1 MGPCRI
7 LPKSRTFD
15 RVRRSLARVYISLG
29 RSQPVAEILVGLRL
43 SFKNKY
49 MNTKI
54 SSLNIFLIGA
64 VLVAILANLWVWRD
78 DLFGRT
84 VPTSEVPVVQEDVAV
99 VQPRPFLVEDD
110 RPTSTVRVPTS
121 TVKNNTENEN
131 QSSVNTSTP
140 ATSTSTRS
148 SPAALPASINLP
160 VPFTSQAPEK
170 KWEQPWQD
178 ACEEAT
184 ILMLDAY
191 YKGYG
196 LSPLFAKDELV
207 KMVET
212 EEERGWGLSIELEKI
227 RQLMQEYGSYD
238 SKNWKLRIVED
249 PTVEDLK
256 RFIANRQPVLVVADG
271 KVLDNPHFRNG
282 GPEYH
287 TLIIRGYTP
296 THFISNDPGTQFGEN
311 FIYTYENLM
320 ESIRDWNGG
329 KVKEGRRVVM
339 VVEKL

>member
-1 MGPCRI
+1 
-7 LPKSRTFD
+7 
-15 RVRRSLARVYISLG
+15 
-29 RSQPVAEILVGLRL
+29 
-43 SFKNKY
+43 

-54 SSLNIFLIGA
+54 SPLNLFLLGI
-64 VLVAILANLWVWRD
+64 VLVAVLANVWVWRD
-78 DLFGRT
+78 NLFGRK
-84 VPTSEVPVVQEDVAV
+84 VSANEVPMAQEDVFVALPQVATNTEEVRPIPAV
-99 VQPRPFLVEDD
+99 KILTTTPKVDD
-110 RPTSTVRVPTS
+110 PTSDMRINTTSPEAVAPTSTPTNPTPTS
-121 TVKNNTENEN
+121 
-131 QSSVNTSTP
+131 
-140 ATSTSTRS
+140 
-148 SPAALPASINLP
+148 LPASINLP

-170 KWEQPWQD
+170 KWDQPWQD

-184 ILMLDAY
+184 ILMMDAY

-196 LSPLFAKDELV
+196 LSPLFAKDELI
-207 KMVET
+207 KMVVA
-212 EEERGWGLSIELEKI
+212 EEERGWGLSIEIEKI

-238 SKNWKLRIVED
+238 TSKWRLRIVEN

-271 KVLDNPHFRNG
+271 RVLDNPHFRNG

-311 FIYTYENLM
+311 FIYTYDNLM

-329 KVKEGRRVVM
+329 KVKEGRRVVL
-339 VVEKL
+339 VVDKL